1 MRWLL
6 LPSPLP
12 PSARTSPALPNPLLL
27 AGFLITK
34 LGVGVGG
41 GSGVG
46 AGRGRWVDTRALAL
60 SPQGEQRLGWAVAP
74 SSLILV
80 VFLAPLQ

>member
-1 MRWLL
+1 VWWLL

-12 PSARTSPALPNPLLL
+12 PSALTSPALPNPLLL

-34 LGVGVGG
+34 PGVGVGG

-46 AGRGRWVDTRALAL
+46 AGRGRWVDT
-60 SPQGEQRLGWAVAP
+60 
-74 SSLILV
+74 
-80 VFLAPLQ
+80 